1 MKYNQGV
8 PGNDFKRINYLGVI
22 VFFYLVFAD
31 NKKFEINGFKMFP
44 VRVESRL
51 IIYLSKS
58 NTGIPNAFVIGN
70 RGDKKESIAS
80 LVFADKYEI

>member
-31 NKKFEINGFKMFP
+31 NKKFE
-44 VRVESRL
+44 
-51 IIYLSKS
+51 
-58 NTGIPNAFVIGN
+58 
-70 RGDKKESIAS
+70 
-80 LVFADKYEI
+80 